1 MTSDQMA
8 PLLVQEQPSANTM
21 LARPFPFGGGKDRFG
36 FGFQIESVPLRNAER
51 GLRNTELQGAGL
63 RSVGSYS
70 WGGIYNTHFWI
81 DPQQQIAAAV
91 LMQVLPY
98 YDEAA
103 ITVLRGVERLVY
115 QHLRIVS

>member
-1 MTSDQMA
+1 MMTSNQLA
-8 PLLVQEQPSANTM
+8 ALVVQEQPSADGM
-21 LARPFPFGGGKDRFG
+21 LAKPFPFGGGKDTFG
-36 FGFQIESVPLRNAER
+36 FGFQIEMPPAGLRTEDR
-51 GLRNTELQGAGL
+51 GLRAAGL

-81 DPQQQIAAAV
+81 DPQQQIAVAV

-98 YDEAA
+98 YDDAA

-115 QHLRIVS
+115 PHPRGSS